1 MIRSTKGQARYRVHT
16 KNGQWLPWVTGY
28 DASDNDNGYAGIM
41 GAVIDA
47 IQVEIARQNMKNDI

>member
-47 IQVEIARQNMKNDI
+47 IQVEIV